1 MPLTNTETE
10 EIKADAEK
18 YLQKNGTPF
27 NVEQSMLEGYI
38 SGATEATI
46 KEKEKAKVTL
56 LGLKKWIQEQKGT
69 SQRGYVDAKDEEART
84 MYGSENAALGIVE
97 MKIDKILSVK

>member
-10 EIKADAEK
+10 EIKAAAEK
-18 YLQKNGTPF
+18 MFQGNSTIIMDLRH
-27 NVEQSMLEGYI
+27 GYI